1 MLLHCGDFD
10 ISMIFQDESLT
21 VNHAS
26 AVHLVDL
33 IADVKYEGKILVLF
47 MGCITIESSGEAR
60 FLCRERPQSTFLMDD
75 SMDAIH

>member
-1 MLLHCGDFD
+1 
-10 ISMIFQDESLT
+10 MIFQDESLT

-33 IADVKYEGKILVLF
+33 IADLKYEGKILVLF

-60 FLCRERPQSTFLMDD
+60 ERPQSTFLMDD
-75 SMDAIH
+75 SMNAIH